1 MIKQAYVLQKY
12 KKIITCILQIKMN
25 KGKYYLPSPQIY
37 AKKEM
42 PLIQKCNKGG
52 VRHRMPLKLVS
63 AA

>member
-1 MIKQAYVLQKY
+1 
-12 KKIITCILQIKMN
+12 MN

-63 AA
+63 AAWDSWIWEIWGYPQI